1 VHDPGVR
8 ARLLA
13 GAARRPLLL
22 VTALY
27 VLAAVVAALPAVLQ
41 LGSEFMSTGLPGH
54 GQAASGDHLQTTY
67 RFWLVG
73 HQLEQGAE
81 PWRDP
86 YSFQPLV
93 EPQVALG
100 GWPFGFPFWPLEAAF
115 GPVVAWNLLLLA
127 VTVAAGVL
135 AYLWLSELALP
146 PAAAALG
153 GLAFAVAP
161 YRLVQ
166 SGGHLLGWIAVLVP
180 LALWAFERSRR
191 AESRR
196 ATHAWGALAAAAV
209 VSIPLSGQL
218 HLALGVLPFVAAY
231 AAVRYARVPAF
242 WAWGGV
248 LLAAGAGLAA
258 EALVIAGSSASEG
271 RQLAEV
277 AQYSAD
283 GADFASRW
291 RLDGLERFVYL
302 GWLTPALALVGLVL
316 LVRRGRPWLAAV
328 LAVAAVVPALLA
340 VGTNLPLYETLR
352 DVFPPLRYPRVP
364 GRFLTLAN
372 LALAALAAVAA
383 AGLLAR
389 LRPGRRALAAGLL
402 LALVAADLLVFPL
415 RSSRADPGNAAY
427 AALDEA
433 PAGRVLELP
442 IFERGKGQYGSVY
455 LYYTLQAPRER
466 PTGYALAPEETFEFT
481 ARFNRLDCGVWLP
494 GDRAALE
501 RLGIRYVVWHGGL
514 YEQSRTPGASFALES
529 LGPAGYRPVAE
540 DGVVRLFAGGGGGSP
555 SPPAGLAP
563 GEPVLCDGWE
573 DGELALDEGA
583 LWLYGSGSTVLELEA
598 AAPTLV
604 TVFVDGRPLAPRTV
618 AVRESVRVD
627 LGGEGWHAL
636 LVRAAPGLRLLPR
649 TLGGAE

>member
-1 VHDPGVR
+1 MR

-27 VLAAVVAALPAVLQ
+27 ALAAVVAALPAVLQ

-54 GQAASGDHLQTTY
+54 GEAASGDHLQTSY

-73 HQLEQGAE
+73 HQLEHGAE

-93 EPQVALG
+93 EPQVVLG
-100 GWPFGFPFWPLEAAF
+100 GWPFGLPFWPLEAAF
-115 GPVVAWNLLLLA
+115 GPGVAWNLLLLA

-135 AYLWLSELALP
+135 VYLWLSELALP

-196 ATHAWGALAAAAV
+196 SAHAWGALAAAAL

-218 HLALGVLPFVAAY
+218 HLALGALPFVAAY
-231 AAVRYARVPAF
+231 AAVRYARVPAL

-248 LLAAGAGLAA
+248 LLAAGAGLLA
-258 EALVIAGSSASEG
+258 EALVIAGSSVSEG
-271 RQLAEV
+271 RRLAEV
-277 AQYSAD
+277 TQYSAS
-283 GADFASRW
+283 GIDFASRW
-291 RLDGLERFVYL
+291 RLHGLERFVYL
-302 GWLTPALALVGLVL
+302 GWLTPALALAGLVL
-316 LVRRGRPWLAAV
+316 LVRRGRPWLAALLA
-328 LAVAAVVPALLA
+328 LAVVVPAVLA
-340 VGTNLPLYETLR
+340 LGTNLPLYETLR

-364 GRFLTLAN
+364 GRFLPLAA

-383 AGLLAR
+383 AWLVAR
-389 LRPGRRALAAGLL
+389 VRPGRRGLVAGLL
-402 LALVAADLLVFPL
+402 LVLVAADLLVFPL
-415 RSSRADPGNAAY
+415 RSSRADPGNDAY

-442 IFERGKGQYGSVY
+442 VFERGTGQFGSVY
-455 LYYTLQAPRER
+455 QYYTLQAPRER
-466 PTGYALAPEETFEFT
+466 PTGYALAPDEAFRFT

-501 RLGIRYVVWHGGL
+501 RLGIRYVLWHGGL
-514 YEQSRTPGASFALES
+514 YDQSRTPGAWHAWEGLREAGFR
-529 LGPAGYRPVAE
+529 PAAQGGVVWLFEDGAGGAVAPVAE
-540 DGVVRLFAGGGGGSP
+540 
-555 SPPAGLAP
+555 P
-563 GEPVLCDGWE
+563 GRGTPVLCDGWE
-573 DGELALDEGA
+573 NGALVLDEGA
-583 LWLYGSGSTVLELEA
+583 VWLYGSGASRLELEA
-598 AAPTLV
+598 PAPTLV
-604 TVFVDGRPLAPRTV
+604 TVFVDGRPLAPRILSG
-618 AVRESVRVD
+618 RESVELELSRA
-627 LGGEGWHAL
+627 GWHAVV
-636 LVRAAPGLRLLPR
+636 VRGSPGLRFV
-649 TLGGAE
+649 GAGPA